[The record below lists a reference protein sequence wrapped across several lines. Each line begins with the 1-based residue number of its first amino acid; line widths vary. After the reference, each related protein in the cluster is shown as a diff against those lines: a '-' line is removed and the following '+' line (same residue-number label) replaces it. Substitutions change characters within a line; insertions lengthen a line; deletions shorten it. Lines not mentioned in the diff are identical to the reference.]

1 MQKLLISVGQGH
13 GVGGLRGVGGHGGY
27 LKISK
32 TILHVC
38 GTSFVGS
45 RDPQKLI

>member
-1 MQKLLISVGQGH
+1 MQKLLICVGQGQRVGGQ
-13 GVGGLRGVGGHGGY
+13 GVGGSRGY

-45 RDPQKLI
+45 RDAQKWI